1 MNGFNV
7 ADFNAGLHYAIPEI
21 FLSLAACVILML
33 DLVIT
38 DAQRRWTG
46 VLAVLSLLVTAV
58 LSGIEPVSGRVV
70 VLGGLFELDRMAQVL
85 KVVTLLSV
93 AVVFVYSTDYLKR
106 REILKGEY
114 YVLGL
119 FATLGAMA
127 LISAANLITLYL
139 GLELMSLCLY
149 AMVAFD
155 RDSGIAAESAIKY
168 FVLGSMA
175 SGTLLYGMSIVYGV
189 TGHLELSL
197 IAAAVH
203 ASYATNIGLIFGIAF
218 VIVGVGFKLG
228 AVPFHMWI
236 PDVYEGSPTCVTVFI
251 GTASKLAAFALA
263 MRLLPEAFAGSQAD
277 WSQMLV
283 VLSVLSMAVG
293 NIVAIAQTNI
303 KRMLAYSTISHIG
316 YVLLGILAGTA
327 QGNQAA
333 MFYMISYVLVAG
345 GAFGMVLLLAR
356 QGFEADKL
364 VDYKGLNARSPWFAG
379 MMAILMFSL
388 AGVPPFIG
396 FWAKLGVIQAVV
408 GVNYNWLA
416 VVAVLFSVIGAFFYL
431 RIVKLMYFD
440 DPVDTA
446 EIGGSALMRVLLS
459 ANALAGLCVGGH
471 SRIPDRALPARAAV
485 KESRRT
491 RAP

>member
-7 ADFNAGLHYAIPEI
+7 AEFNAGLHWATPEI
-21 FLSLAACVILML
+21 FLGTAACLLLML
-33 DLVIT
+33 DLLLS
-38 DAQRRWTG
+38 DAQRIWIG
-46 VLAVLSLLVTAV
+46 CLSIATLIVTAV
-58 LSGIEPVSGRVV
+58 LVALQPVTQRVI

-85 KVVTLLSV
+85 NVVTLIAV

-106 REILKGEY
+106 RSIFKGEY

-139 GLELMSLCLY
+139 GLELLSLCLY

-175 SGTLLYGMSIVYGV
+175 SGTLLYGMSIIYGV
-189 TGHLELSL
+189 TGHLELS
-197 IAAAVH
+197 AV
-203 ASYATNIGLIFGIAF
+203 AETVRGALAGNVGLIFGVAF
-218 VIVGVGFKLG
+218 IIVGVGFKLG

-263 MRLLPEAFAGSQAD
+263 MRLLPEALGPSQGD

-283 VLSVLSMAVG
+283 VLSVLSMAIG
-293 NIVAIAQTNI
+293 NVVAIAQTNI

-327 QGNQAA
+327 QGYQAA

-356 QGFEADKL
+356 QGFESDKL
-364 VDYKGLNARSPWFAG
+364 VDFKGLNARSPWFAG
-379 MMAILMFSL
+379 MMAMLMFSL

-396 FWAKLGVIQAVV
+396 FWAKLGVVQAVL
-408 GVNYNWLA
+408 GSNITWLA

-440 DPVDTA
+440 DPTDEA
-446 EIGGSALMRVLLS
+446 KIGSSALMRAVLS
-459 ANALAGLCVGGH
+459 VNALLALILGMVPQGLIDLCQ
-471 SRIPDRALPARAAV
+471 RAIQ
-485 KESRRT
+485 
-491 RAP
+491 